1 MDRIRIANF
10 LKVGNS
16 AIRLIDLKSN
26 DFYMTMP
33 LTNISFKE
41 ESNLSEELNL
51 YFKNKFSSFDKLP
64 SLFTDDP
71 SINSWENYCKESI
84 ENGAFQ
90 VLKKCYPQ
98 LNFPVSEGI
107 NKTQAYI
114 DAVLKGK
121 TEPIN
126 LENTLK
132 LNNSEG
138 IEISIYK
145 SIAGRVPV
153 LKVPDSQD
161 FMQIVQCLIHKNN
174 PVFVPLS
181 MGACLVNGI
190 NNWDRLHTLKN
201 NWSENN
207 PVGNWN
213 EEFSNNVLPNPALF
227 KDKIIILSTKPYS
240 NVAANSLGL
249 SEIEWKNYS
258 YSIRLEHECT
268 HLYTL
273 KKYGF
278 ATNNLHDELIADYIG
293 ISKTFG
299 SYNKEWMLTFMGL
312 ENYPTYRK
320 GARLENYLGNSDLTF
335 ENFEKLTTIIKNAI
349 ENIALFDA
357 KLGKIVSDK
366 DHKCRIDSLCETD
379 VLDIASENG
388 ARLLI
393 QRHERIC
400 E

>member
-1 MDRIRIANF
+1 
-10 LKVGNS
+10 
-16 AIRLIDLKSN
+16 
-26 DFYMTMP
+26 MTMP

-41 ESNLSEELNL
+41 ENNLSEKLSS
-51 YFKNKFSSFDKLP
+51 YFKNKFSLSDKLS
-64 SLFTDDP
+64 SLFRDDP

-84 ENGAFQ
+84 ENGGFQ
-90 VLKKCYPQ
+90 VLQKCYPQ
-98 LNFPVSEGI
+98 LNFPVLEGI
-107 NKTQAYI
+107 NKTQAYVE
-114 DAVLKGK
+114 AVLKGK
-121 TEPIN
+121 TEPLN
-126 LENTLK
+126 LENNLI
-132 LNNSEG
+132 LNNPEG

-145 SIAGRVPV
+145 SIAGSVPV
-153 LKVPDSQD
+153 IKVPDNQD
-161 FMQIVQCLIHKNN
+161 FIKIVQCLIHKNN
-174 PVFVPLS
+174 PIFVPLS

-190 NNWDRLHTLKN
+190 NNWDRLHTLRN
-201 NWSENN
+201 NWSKNN

-213 EEFSNNVLPNPALF
+213 EEFSKNVLPNPALF

-249 SEIEWKNYS
+249 SDIEWKSYS

-273 KKYGF
+273 KRYGY

-299 SYNKEWMLTFMGL
+299 NYNKNWMLTFMGL

-335 ENFEKLTTIIKNAI
+335 ENFERLTTIIKNAI

-357 KLGKIVSDK
+357 KLGKIVSHK
-366 DHKCRIDSLCETD
+366 DHICRIETLCETD
-379 VLDIASENG
+379 VLDIALVG
-388 ARLLI
+388 GTRLLI
-393 QRHERIC
+393 QQYKKIWDEYFN
-400 E
+400 